1 MKMATVSVER
11 TARVARAGVATTGVP
26 TREVMANIV
35 SRVYACV
42 VMGSPPDRALLYLRT
57 HLAEGRICRPLIG
70 QSAWTIG
77 FGSASAI
84 SVRGSGSVFADRIHP
99 GAAADRNC
107 ANDFQNVAVGPR
119 EPHTRSLGEGS
130 RPRYRHDVRRRGA
143 GDAAQ
148 ARRDRQGGQPRVL
161 QVRQDRSLVEGLHR
175 ASRGVDPAAA
185 PRRGGGPAVPHG
197 RRRRRGRGRRPGETR
212 VGGEEE
218 VQPQTEVHGASSA
231 LRPTPRPTL
240 AETPLFRSAS
250 RVAPLPPPD
259 AR

>member
-1 MKMATVSVER
+1 MCR
-11 TARVARAGVATTGVP
+11 NGV
-26 TREVMANIV
+26 TR
-35 SRVYACV
+35 
-42 VMGSPPDRALLYLRT
+42 DRAILDLRN

-70 QSAWTIG
+70 QSAWPMG
-77 FGSASAI
+77 LGLRPRFRS
-84 SVRGSGSVFADRIHP
+84 ADRDRSARNFSPIASIP
-99 GAAADRNC
+99 GAAADRDC
-107 ANDFQNVAVGPR
+107 ANDFQNVAVGRR
-119 EPHTRSLGEGS
+119 EPHTRSRGEGS